1 MIEQISN
8 LESAASVRAKLNQLI
23 TAVNYLNSITG
34 SSSNTSGTAGT
45 SGTQGYTPPTSG
57 TSGTQGYTPPPAGSS
72 GSAGSAGSA
81 GTSGAT
87 NFSVQF
93 YGSNPMG
100 NAVGTSI
107 DACTA
112 NNTGMSRMVYVQDNT
127 PSGTPNQ
134 PAMGDRVYS
143 DYTYT
148 TTLGAGWYGFR
159 NTIMMMN
166 YAVQIDASGFVMM
179 VSPC

>member
-34 SSSNTSGTAGT
+34 SSANTSGTAGT
-45 SGTQGYTPPTSG
+45 SGTQGYTPPATSG
-57 TSGTQGYTPPPAGSS
+57 TSGTQGYTPPPAGS
-72 GSAGSAGSA
+72 AGSAGSA
-81 GTSGAT
+81 GTSGAS

-93 YGSNPMG
+93 YGSSPMG
-100 NAVGTSI
+100 NAVGTSM
-107 DACTA
+107 DACMA

-127 PSGTPNQ
+127 PTGQSNQ

-143 DYTYT
+143 DYIYT
-148 TTLGAGWYGFR
+148 TPLGAGYYGFR
-159 NTIMMMN
+159 NTMMMMN
-166 YAVQIDASGFVMM
+166 YSVQIDATGYVTMISL
-179 VSPC
+179 C

>member
-1 MIEQISN
+1 MIQQISN
-8 LESAASVRAKLNQLI
+8 LESAASVRAKLNELI
-23 TAVNYLNSITG
+23 TAVNYLNSITA
-34 SSSNTSGTAGT
+34 SNANTSGTAGT
-45 SGTQGYTPPTSG
+45 SGTQGYTPPPTTSG
-57 TSGTQGYTPPPAGSS
+57 TS
-72 GSAGSAGSA
+72 

-100 NAVGTSI
+100 AALSTSV

-127 PSGTPNQ
+127 PSGTANQ

-143 DYTYT
+143 DYMYT
-148 TTLGAGWYGFR
+148 TPLGAGWYGFR

-166 YAVQIDASGFVMM
+166 YSVQIDATGYVTMISL
-179 VSPC
+179 C

>member
-34 SSSNTSGTAGT
+34 SNANTSGTAGT

-57 TSGTQGYTPPPAGSS
+57 TSGTQGYTPPTS
-72 GSAGSAGSA
+72 
-81 GTSGAT
+81 GTSGTSGGT

-93 YGSNPMG
+93 YGSNPTG
-100 NAVGTSI
+100 NALGTSI
-107 DACTA
+107 DACMA

-179 VSPC
+179 VSLC

>member
-1 MIEQISN
+1 MIQQISN

-23 TAVNYLNSITG
+23 DAVNYLNSITG
-34 SSSNTSGTAGT
+34 SSSTGTAGT
-45 SGTQGYTPPTSG
+45 SGYTPPPTTSG
-57 TSGTQGYTPPPAGSS
+57 TSGTS
-72 GSAGSAGSA
+72 G
-81 GTSGAT
+81 TT

-100 NAVGTSI
+100 NAVSTSM

-143 DYTYT
+143 DYLYT
-148 TTLGAGWYGFR
+148 TPLEAGWYGFK

-166 YAVQIDASGFVMM
+166 YSIQIDSTGFITM
-179 VSPC
+179 VSLC

>member
-34 SSSNTSGTAGT
+34 SSANTSGTAGT
-45 SGTQGYTPPTSG
+45 SGTQGYTPP
-57 TSGTQGYTPPPAGSS
+57 P
-72 GSAGSAGSA
+72 AGSAGSA

-100 NAVGTSI
+100 NAVSTSV

-127 PSGTPNQ
+127 PSGTSNQ

-143 DYTYT
+143 DYMYT
-148 TTLGAGWYGFR
+148 TPLGAGWYGFR

-166 YAVQIDASGFVMM
+166 YSVQIDATGYVTMISL
-179 VSPC
+179 C